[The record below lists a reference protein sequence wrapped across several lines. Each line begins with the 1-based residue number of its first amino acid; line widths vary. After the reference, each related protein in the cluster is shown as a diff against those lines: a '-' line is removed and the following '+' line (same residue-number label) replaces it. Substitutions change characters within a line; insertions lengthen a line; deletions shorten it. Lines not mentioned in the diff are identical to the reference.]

1 MRFLIFFAL
10 SHSCC
15 KKVLQI
21 VIECQRKYYL
31 NQKVRHFLK
40 SGKSEGEFFFPD
52 LEIYRSLWLDGK
64 SSKSFSRRKDRPL
77 ISCGVLICCC
87 HFSEAHELF
96 IIKRVLRLSDIK
108 IQGWRCW
115 PDATVRIGKSKDDE
129 GGVRQCAELHV
140 ENFLHQSNNLKSHMG
155 NNALVTEKLFDQF
168 SKYMADVT
176 HKNKGQPTST
186 IRRGVN
192 KCKCMRMTIYYYNIV
207 TFLSSCFLQD
217 CRSECCFQLSFGL

>member
-108 IQGWRCW
+108 IMANETNPGLEMLARCHSSYW
-115 PDATVRIGKSKDDE
+115 
-129 GGVRQCAELHV
+129 
-140 ENFLHQSNNLKSHMG
+140 
-155 NNALVTEKLFDQF
+155 EKQR
-168 SKYMADVT
+168 
-176 HKNKGQPTST
+176 
-186 IRRGVN
+186 RRGRGTTV
-192 KCKCMRMTIYYYNIV
+192 C
-207 TFLSSCFLQD
+207 
-217 CRSECCFQLSFGL
+217 